1 MKIHAPLLG
10 ILLVASAP
18 GVGSA
23 QDPEWRDQLGQQAQS
38 QEQCDVQYLTN
49 IKESEVAGQPSVAA
63 RIHCTDGR
71 SFDVTRLG
79 ETKAFDIRECQPTA
93 C

>member
-1 MKIHAPLLG
+1 MKIYAPLLG
-10 ILLVASAP
+10 ILLVASLP
-18 GVGSA
+18 GAGSA
-23 QDPEWRDQLGQQAQS
+23 QEPEWRTQLNQQAQS
-38 QEQCDVQYLTN
+38 KEQCEVQYLTN
-49 IKESEVAGQPSVAA
+49 IKESTVAGQPSITA

>member
-10 ILLVASAP
+10 ILLVAIAP
-18 GVGSA
+18 TVGSA
-23 QDPEWRDQLGQQAQS
+23 QDPEWRKQLNEQAQS
-38 QEQCDVQYLTN
+38 QEQCEVQYLTN
-49 IKESEVAGQPSVAA
+49 VKETTLAGQASIAA

-71 SFDVTRLG
+71 SFDIVRLG
-79 ETKAFDIRECQPTA
+79 DAKSFDIRECQPTA